1 MFLSG
6 VLLLSKFWRGKTKG
20 ASARS
25 RHVYSK
31 ERYDNLG
38 QNLLKH
44 CSRPDKNAYRSSHA
58 AAIYKLWRRVTQEM
72 HTLLGENNF
81 EQGVGRGGATLYRF
95 YNRGDC
101 CPARNWKCL
110 NSFVRGLTTPS
121 DRLLRVRDRPAW
133 KGIGSFLEKFSIA
146 LEEPF
151 QSLQCKIRDCVAILN
166 DPCFGLHWVDHVES
180 SIRSLVEGGNCTGH
194 WSEDKAN
201 LRSGIVCLF
210 VRLFGPKTK

>member
-25 RHVYSK
+25 RRVYSK

-81 EQGVGRGGATLYRF
+81 EQGVGRGG
-95 YNRGDC
+95 GD
-101 CPARNWKCL
+101 
-110 NSFVRGLTTPS
+110 FVP
-121 DRLLRVRDRPAW
+121 
-133 KGIGSFLEKFSIA
+133 FL
-146 LEEPF
+146 
-151 QSLQCKIRDCVAILN
+151 
-166 DPCFGLHWVDHVES
+166 
-180 SIRSLVEGGNCTGH
+180 
-194 WSEDKAN
+194 
-201 LRSGIVCLF
+201 
-210 VRLFGPKTK
+210 